1 MKVTAPLDEYI
12 SQNIGEWA
20 DRVVGELKVELHN
33 QGIDASGD
41 LSSSLEWEIDG
52 DELKI
57 LAAPYFFY
65 AEAGREPGRIP
76 YNFSDILERW
86 IKDKGVTRPAKFKT
100 DRQFASAI
108 AYKIKNYGSSR
119 HRGDRPKADVVGP
132 VLDAELPK
140 LNELVGNLCI
150 YYINDTLFD

>member
-1 MKVTAPLDEYI
+1 MKVTEPLDEYI

-20 DRVVGELKVELHN
+20 DRVVGELRMELHN
-33 QGIDASGD
+33 QNIDASGG

-65 AEAGREPGRIP
+65 AEAGRTPGRIP
-76 YNFSDILERW
+76 YNFTDILEMW
-86 IKDKGVTRPAKFKT
+86 ISDKGVIRPAKFKT

-119 HRGDRPKADVVGP
+119 HRGDRPKADLVGP

-140 LNELVGNLCI
+140 LNELVENRLVM
-150 YYINDTLFD
+150 YINDTLFD